1 VARYRLRYSEE
12 VRRALHR
19 LPGNYRQRF
28 RRILEK
34 LPDDPYPAGSVP
46 LRHSVPGGRKMRL
59 DQWRLIYQVD
69 EQAQILYVLAIRRK
83 TGPETYQDLPEVS

>member
-1 VARYRLRYSEE
+1 VARYQLRYSEE
-12 VRRALHR
+12 ARHTLRR

-28 RRILEK
+28 RRILES
-34 LPDDPYPAGSVP
+34 LPDDPYPTGSVP
-46 LRHSVPGGRKMRL
+46 LRHSLPGGRKIRL

-69 EQAQILYVLAIRRK
+69 KEAQILYVLAIRRK